1 MIFGLTTKHFGV
13 KTSLEKQEKVMSK
26 LNKDFKYLSIA
37 LILINMAGIPILA
50 AAILYLSDHGQSII
64 IPCTGLD

>member
-1 MIFGLTTKHFGV
+1 
-13 KTSLEKQEKVMSK
+13 MSK